1 MCKFFNIYFF
11 KLFSFTYCIYEKFS
25 ISLLNVKQLKT
36 KEDIM
41 EFIKELQK
49 QNESFNTANYR
60 MLKRIKAGNYFL
72 SIQGS
77 NGHYCRP
84 RLTLPV
90 DVYTHMELAIFNKK
104 GSMVSINRS
113 KVFRNFSG
121 YNELISM
128 ADSLNS
134 KATVY
139 GFVSVDLLNDLYC
152 FLCGKK

>member
-1 MCKFFNIYFF
+1 
-11 KLFSFTYCIYEKFS
+11 
-25 ISLLNVKQLKT
+25 
-36 KEDIM
+36 M

-49 QNESFNTANYR
+49 QKNSFNTEGYR
-60 MLKRIKAGNYFL
+60 ILKRIKAGDYFL

-77 NGHYCRP
+77 NFHYCSP

-128 ADSLNS
+128 ASCLNS
-134 KATVY
+134 TATVY
-139 GFVSVDLLNDLYC
+139 GYVSVDLLNDLYC

>member
-1 MCKFFNIYFF
+1 
-11 KLFSFTYCIYEKFS
+11 
-25 ISLLNVKQLKT
+25 
-36 KEDIM
+36 M
-41 EFIKELQK
+41 ELIKELQK
-49 QNESFNTANYR
+49 QKNSFNTEGYR
-60 MLKRIKAGNYFL
+60 ILKQIKAGNYFL

-77 NGHYCRP
+77 DFHYCRP

-113 KVFRNFSG
+113 KLIRKFNR
-121 YNELISM
+121 YNELVER

-139 GFVSVDLLNDLYC
+139 GYVSVDLLNDLYC
-152 FLCGKK
+152 FLNGR

>member
-1 MCKFFNIYFF
+1 
-11 KLFSFTYCIYEKFS
+11 
-25 ISLLNVKQLKT
+25 
-36 KEDIM
+36 M

-49 QNESFNTANYR
+49 QNKSFNTENYR

-77 NGHYCRP
+77 HGHYCRP

-90 DVYTHMELAIFNKK
+90 DDYTHMELAIFNKK
-104 GSMVSINRS
+104 GSMVSINKS

-128 ADSLNS
+128 ADNLNS

-139 GFVSVDLLNDLYC
+139 GFVSVYLLNDLYC

>member
-1 MCKFFNIYFF
+1 
-11 KLFSFTYCIYEKFS
+11 
-25 ISLLNVKQLKT
+25 
-36 KEDIM
+36 M

-49 QNESFNTANYR
+49 QKNSFNTKDYR
-60 MLKRIKAGNYFL
+60 MLKRIKAGDYFL

-77 NGHYCRP
+77 NFHYCLP

-90 DVYTHMELAIFNKK
+90 DAYTHMELAIINKK

-128 ADSLNS
+128 ASCLNS
-134 KATVY
+134 TATATVY
-139 GFVSVDLLNDLYC
+139 GYVSVDLLNDLYC

>member
-1 MCKFFNIYFF
+1 
-11 KLFSFTYCIYEKFS
+11 
-25 ISLLNVKQLKT
+25 
-36 KEDIM
+36 M

-49 QNESFNTANYR
+49 QKNSFNTEDYR

-77 NGHYCRP
+77 NCHYCRP

-90 DVYTHMELAIFNKK
+90 DAYTHMELAIFNKK
-104 GSMVSINRS
+104 GSMVSINKS

>member
-1 MCKFFNIYFF
+1 
-11 KLFSFTYCIYEKFS
+11 
-25 ISLLNVKQLKT
+25 
-36 KEDIM
+36 M

-49 QNESFNTANYR
+49 QKNSFNTEGSR
-60 MLKRIKAGNYFL
+60 ILKGIKAGNYFL

-77 NGHYCRP
+77 DFHYCSP

-128 ADSLNS
+128 ASCLNS
-134 KATVY
+134 TAPVY
-139 GFVSVDLLNDLYC
+139 GYVSVDLLNDLYC